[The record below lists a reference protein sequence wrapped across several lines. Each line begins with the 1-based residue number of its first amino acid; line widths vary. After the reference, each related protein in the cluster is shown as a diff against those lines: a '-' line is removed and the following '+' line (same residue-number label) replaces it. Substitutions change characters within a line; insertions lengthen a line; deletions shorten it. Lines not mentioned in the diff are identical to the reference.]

1 MSRDWK
7 AMAARLRENQKKNL
21 QDYVEQN
28 EKSEKRI
35 SALNEL
41 QNSQSAVLRAGRG
54 RH

>member
-7 AMAARLRENQKKNL
+7 TMAVRLRENQQKNL
-21 QDYVEQN
+21 QDYAGQD

-35 SALNEL
+35 KALNEL
-41 QNSQSAVLRAGRG
+41 QNCQSAVLRAGRI